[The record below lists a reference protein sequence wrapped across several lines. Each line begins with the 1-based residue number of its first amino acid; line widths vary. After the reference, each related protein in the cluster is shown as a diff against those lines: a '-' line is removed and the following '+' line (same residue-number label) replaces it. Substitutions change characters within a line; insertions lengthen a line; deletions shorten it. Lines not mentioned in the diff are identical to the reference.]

1 MHNNKRTLKNFLMD
15 NGVITNNIKDTKIN
29 HNTGSKLLDN
39 VTFNNSHIIYIKS
52 LKTKNSFRYDKISTK
67 TLKINCPL
75 ISSPLNYICNKIL
88 FCGVFPDRLKY
99 TLTKPLHK
107 TGDRCEVSN
116 CSPVSLLTSF
126 SKIFEMVM

>member
-88 FCGVFPDRLKY
+88 FCGVFPDILKY
-99 TLTKPLHK
+99 SHK
-107 TGDRCEVSN
+107 TN
-116 CSPVSLLTSF
+116 T
-126 SKIFEMVM
+126 